1 MALFNFTCTVPNEG
15 TTFVLGSWICI
26 ANSLGGFNSHLA
38 DFKRPEASA
47 ATQRD
52 DLDEFIDNVDEV
64 PLPYLAREI
73 VRGSVFN
80 ATSTHAAPSFLS
92 SDPIHSVSGEQ
103 CTRPPFGLCNAVA
116 SYQAAMHSTSLS
128 MLEDHLDRLLKIRK
142 QEATAS
148 WRLPYSTTTQIR
160 MTTPNC
166 FRVVI

>member
-92 SDPIHSVSGEQ
+92 SDPIHSVPGNSVPDLPSGYATRLLPTKQ
-103 CTRPPFGLCNAVA
+103 PCTRHPSPCWRIIWIDYSRSESRKPLLPGGSHIRPLLRFG
-116 SYQAAMHSTSLS
+116 
-128 MLEDHLDRLLKIRK
+128 
-142 QEATAS
+142 
-148 WRLPYSTTTQIR
+148 
-160 MTTPNC
+160 
-166 FRVVI
+166 